1 MPAELPVA
9 DVAIEVGV
17 DVLVAV
23 LPLKADVPEADELEA
38 AVELGTDVVV
48 AADDAAAVLLPVFVF
63 SLAVAEVTLP
73 SADSTA
79 PAAVARPPNPE
90 YVCR

>member
-1 MPAELPVA
+1 MT
-9 DVAIEVGV
+9 DVAVEAGA

-23 LPLKADVPEADELEA
+23 LPLEANVPEADELEA
-38 AVELGTDVVV
+38 AVELGTDVFV
-48 AADDAAAVLLPVFVF
+48 AADDGAAVLLPVFVF